1 MNSIGLFDLSH
12 GQSNIFGL
20 FENDYFGNN
29 GLLGKTNFFKKDFQ
43 EDILLLSFLKFCRLM
58 AFVYDFFLVVFL
70 GMKYSIF
77 FSSKKRKKK
86 EVFHLFWKKF
96 ISKDRNSMSILKDEK
111 LHNY

>member
-58 AFVYDFFLVVFL
+58 AFVYDFFF
-70 GMKYSIF
+70 GGF
-77 FSSKKRKKK
+77 PRN
-86 EVFHLFWKKF
+86 EVFHFFFLKKKKKKRSIPF
-96 ISKDRNSMSILKDEK
+96 ILEK
-111 LHNY
+111 VHFKR